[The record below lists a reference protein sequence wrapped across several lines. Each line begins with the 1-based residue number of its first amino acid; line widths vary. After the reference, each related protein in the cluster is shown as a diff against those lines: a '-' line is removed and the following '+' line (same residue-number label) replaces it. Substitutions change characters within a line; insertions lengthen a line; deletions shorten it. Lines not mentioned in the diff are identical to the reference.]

1 MKRYQF
7 GNNDYIEHNEQGS
20 TVCGTIAHKL
30 YFASQK
36 IARDTHHKQPEF
48 ALHVLADM
56 ILVVMAE
63 KASQLQA
70 A

>member
-7 GNNDYIEHNEQGS
+7 VNNDYIEHREEGS

-36 IARDTHHKQPEF
+36 IARDTHHKQPEVS
-48 ALHVLADM
+48 LHVLADM
-56 ILVVMAE
+56 ILVAMAE
-63 KASQLQA
+63 KALELQA